1 MHISAAIIIVIY
13 LLHFIYLILFKFSVM
28 SNTKQI
34 LSIELVATL
43 ATALLLAGPISSQV
57 VDAQAVDIKPKD
69 KDKDKDKNKDKCKNV
84 QVRLSVLGTQAG
96 DKLSATVQLANQT
109 FTKDITVS
117 EEEDKGDDVVTLLF
131 DFKKLSPCPQVGSNQ
146 IAGNVNNV
154 TFSKGLDS
162 IEKPNKIVVNV
173 SSAVNKQRG
182 VELPGA
188 LP

>member
-1 MHISAAIIIVIY
+1 
-13 LLHFIYLILFKFSVM
+13 M

-57 VDAQAVDIKPKD
+57 VDAQAVDTKP

-84 QVRLSVLGTQAG
+84 QIRLSVLGTQAG

-131 DFKKLSPCPQVGSNQ
+131 DFKKLSPCPQVGSNL

-162 IEKPNKIVVNV
+162 IEKANKIVVNV